1 MPPPARLARLAAHL
15 APPASG
21 SSAANEAL
29 DRRGSDADSE
39 LRRLFGP
46 AARSE
51 PLASPSGAGRR
62 YSGVDL
68 APELAP
74 EQVVYLLDAVAT
86 HQIVCFGGQDLGGRF
101 TLQHFERLANHWG
114 ALVPHPS
121 NYTRDGVLASVRG
134 PTDGIVEWVPFAQRR
149 AASIDAAFPGQLRAL
164 AHESP
169 AVLIASNLAK
179 FSSEL
184 NKDSSGWEETRR
196 PPRQTQGG
204 GNWHTVSI
212 ATACHRATVSGLTH
226 TVAANRT
233 SSTTPCP

>member
-1 MPPPARLARLAAHL
+1 M
-15 APPASG
+15 
-21 SSAANEAL
+21 
-29 DRRGSDADSE
+29 
-39 LRRLFGP
+39 
-46 AARSE
+46 
-51 PLASPSGAGRR
+51 
-62 YSGVDL
+62 
-68 APELAP
+68 
-74 EQVVYLLDAVAT
+74 VYLLDAVAT
-86 HQIVCFGGQDLGGRF
+86 HRIVCFGGQDLGGRF

-164 AHESP
+164 PHESP

-204 GNWHTVSI
+204 GNWHTVRREQRPV
-212 ATACHRATVSGLTH
+212 CHRATVRYRLTQA
-226 TVAANRT
+226 VATYMYRT
-233 SSTTPCP
+233 SSTTPSP